1 MSVKP
6 AASKSENLPRS
17 SSEKPALPLLGPG
30 FFKSISLWATL
41 KSPHMMTGF
50 GAAVSPACVRGST
63 SLGMCPAPS
72 GWRGGVGAES
82 DHPVGVGAL
91 DGNVPGKHALF
102 KPLAKVAE
110 RIVPFHA
117 MPDAGEL
124 VLRVRRVHIDEPEL
138 GELERDDAPLGI
150 EVFRTQPVEHLKR
163 RTLGEDRCPRVALP
177 LGITPELQ
185 VLGEIERRLPRLELR
200 LLQGE
205 DVSVELGHDVLKA
218 LLHNSAQAV
227 HVPRDQS
234 HRFTFPSEKRRAGMP
249 PVVEAGTLPAIAPV

>member
-1 MSVKP
+1 
-6 AASKSENLPRS
+6 
-17 SSEKPALPLLGPG
+17 
-30 FFKSISLWATL
+30 
-41 KSPHMMTGF
+41 MTGF
-50 GAAVSPACVRGST
+50 GAAVSPRLRQGKHFFGHVPRPERVARGV
-63 SLGMCPAPS
+63 L
-72 GWRGGVGAES
+72 GGVGGES
-82 DHPVGVGAL
+82 DHPVSVGAL

-110 RIVPFHA
+110 RVVPFHA

-124 VLRVRRVHIDEPEL
+124 VLRVRRVHVDEPEL
-138 GELERDDAPLGI
+138 GELERDDAPLGV

-163 RTLGEDRCPRVALP
+163 RALGEDRCPRVALS

-200 LLQGE
+200 LLQGK
-205 DVSVELGHDVLKA
+205 DVGIELGHDVLEP
-218 LLHNSAQAV
+218 LLHNGAQAV